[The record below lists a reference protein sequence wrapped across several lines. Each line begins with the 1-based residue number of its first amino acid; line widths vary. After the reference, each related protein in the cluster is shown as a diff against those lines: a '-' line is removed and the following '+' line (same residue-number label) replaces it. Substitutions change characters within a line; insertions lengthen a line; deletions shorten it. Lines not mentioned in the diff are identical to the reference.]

1 MFGEKQMKIG
11 DVVMFNVEKPFP
23 VYGEKVSHGIG
34 VVVCTGGSWSSQP
47 IGIELAPDVARW
59 FGIDELEVL

>member
-1 MFGEKQMKIG
+1 MKIG

-34 VVVCTGGSWSSQP
+34 VVVK
-47 IGIELAPDVARW
+47 IEPFLYRLISVGLAPEVTRW
-59 FGIDELEVL
+59 FDRNELEVL